1 MTTAI
6 ASAPSVNHGRFAE
19 KHHDL
24 VVKDI
29 EDEAEE
35 TSEGDGAQKKKKKT
49 TESAQEKKKRKR
61 KERKEKKRVEKK
73 RRTEL
78 EVEEWNGIDDGDE
91 MEEMDEGTSP
101 IFPY

>member
-6 ASAPSVNHGRFAE
+6 ASTPSADHGQFAK

-35 TSEGDGAQKKKKKT
+35 SSEGDSAQKRKKKT
-49 TESAQEKKKRKR
+49 TEFAQEKKKR

-91 MEEMDEGTSP
+91 MEEMDEGTFP